1 MSIILNDHKISI
13 GLADQIAADLRLR
26 IVAGELGDGE
36 KLSENALA
44 TQFGSSRGPVRE
56 ALKILEYEGLV
67 SLTKQGVIVHGLTVR
82 ELDQLY
88 DVRYMLEQYC
98 LTHISQELIAALVQK
113 LDVYADRM
121 ALALKH
127 RDFEEFARQDILFH
141 NTPFEL
147 LDHKFVNQF
156 WTNINSLYQTVLYV
170 GTKRRFEQGD
180 FAYKEDV
187 VQKHRALVEVLGSG
201 NRSMIEKVLRELLS
215 RNSWIE
221 KSEF

>member
-13 GLADQIAADLRLR
+13 GLAGQIAADLRLR

-98 LTHISQELIAALVQK
+98 LTHISQDLIAALVQK
-113 LDVYADRM
+113 LEVYADRM